1 MLICIHSRRSTS
13 CWLYSIKESLQW
25 QFTYRNIPMERKKW
39 KCCMSTN
46 QQKIFYSWFKCHPVF
61 PFQQFWMKYDCMFFL
76 AFPPSAQLSY
86 RSSSSS
92 SRKWGQIHQWM
103 VGQWGSV
110 VASISTNTA
119 CCVGLSPSQPWQ
131 FSYTW
136 LADYYVPHCGNMPQQ
151 CICFGDTII
160 CDCVFGEQALAFDFI

>member
-1 MLICIHSRRSTS
+1 MTVHIQKYTHG
-13 CWLYSIKESLQW
+13 K
-25 QFTYRNIPMERKKW
+25 KKW

-119 CCVGLSPSQPWQ
+119 CCVGLSPSQPWP

-151 CICFGDTII
+151 CICFGDTVI
-160 CDCVFGEQALAFDFI
+160 CDYVYLESRLWPLTLFRVGESVCKEAVWTVSCTPPAT